1 MNELKESFARE
12 IKKTCS
18 ELKSYYDNK
27 EESMKFEIRN
37 LQLQIE
43 HLKKENI
50 DLKSKAKITKLRKC
64 TKTQPTSKNLMKVF
78 KNTTKQDRNCV
89 RTWSYNTKQE

>member
-1 MNELKESFARE
+1 MSHPNMRISREKLLLNNPKHRRTLITKLKKKQMNITEEVNELKETFARK

-27 EESMKFEIRN
+27 EESMKLEIRH
-37 LQLQIE
+37 LQTQIE

-50 DLKSKAKITKLRKC
+50 DLKSKT
-64 TKTQPTSKNLMKVF
+64 
-78 KNTTKQDRNCV
+78 
-89 RTWSYNTKQE
+89 